1 MKKRIAVIIQARMNS
16 DRLPKKV
23 LKNIQGKPLLFRLI
37 EQLFW
42 SKSLDDIVVATSTNK
57 IDSPICLLCQENN
70 ISYFRGNLDNVLKR
84 YVDCAIKFNIDIIIR
99 VTADNPLMDPESIDK
114 MIKIF
119 YKNPDIDYIN
129 NIYKN
134 GVVHGAGC
142 ELVTREA
149 LEKSLKMTEK
159 YDNKK
164 RLNYCEHVTVFIRKH
179 PAIFNVIKYK
189 APIELSRNDLFF
201 TVDYPEDLKV
211 VNLIF
216 KYLYKKDEYIH
227 PIEIIDFLDEHPE
240 IVKLN
245 SHLHNSLLEW

>member
-1 MKKRIAVIIQARMNS
+1 
-16 DRLPKKV
+16 
-23 LKNIQGKPLLFRLI
+23 
-37 EQLFW
+37 
-42 SKSLDDIVVATSTNK
+42 VATIKGKIKAISISAKKGTKKTNVPEAELK
-57 IDSPICLLCQENN
+57 IDFGIVGDAHGGNWHRQISLL
-70 ISYFRGNLDNVLKR
+70 
-84 YVDCAIKFNIDIIIR
+84 AI
-99 VTADNPLMDPESIDK
+99 ESIDK
-114 MIKIF
+114 MVRIF

-179 PAIFNVIKYK
+179 PTIFNIIKYK

-227 PIEIIDFLDEHPE
+227 PIEIIVFLDEHPE
-240 IVKLN
+240 IAKLN
-245 SHLHNSLLEW
+245 SHLHNSLPEW